1 MDKTEIS
8 PLFVKLTDVYEGRP
22 IYIYAPHFE
31 AATYAPTAQVATA
44 EFYKTYVYTTRHT
57 YTVAET
63 PEEVIEK
70 MSAVMTLPS
79 FVGCI

>member
-1 MDKTEIS
+1 MNKTEIS
-8 PLFVKLTDVYEGRP
+8 PLFVKLTDIYEGRP

-31 AATYAPTAQVATA
+31 AAAYTPTAHAATA
-44 EFYKTYVYTTRHT
+44 EFYKTYVYTTRHIF
-57 YTVAET
+57 TVAET

-70 MSAVMTLPS
+70 MSAAMKMPS